1 MGIQKRNDLICYAS
15 LIAALIIIRYI
26 IILGP
31 DTPMLQ
37 SQRAL
42 FSWGAIGIIGLLGFT
57 GVYVLNLTGLKKLW
71 DTDVGIKNKIVLP
84 LLVGLLLGSLHSLY
98 DMFSGAGN
106 QIAES
111 MGLEGIHLAFPYS
124 IPVYLGGAII
134 VSTIYYLIPLS
145 IIVYLVSR
153 LILKGKAEAT
163 VYWSAGILIA
173 FYEPLTNPGISII
186 REVGLVALPLSISVL
201 VFNLVTILFIRRYG
215 FIAALLLRIGH
226 YAVWHVIYPAF

>member
-1 MGIQKRNDLICYAS
+1 MRIQKRNDLICFAL

-31 DTPMLQ
+31 DTQMLQ

-42 FSWGAIGIIGLLGFT
+42 FSWGAIGIIGLLGFA

-71 DTDVGIKNKIVLP
+71 DVEVGIKNKIILP
-84 LLVGLLLGSLHSLY
+84 LLIGLLLGSIHSLY
-98 DMFSGAGN
+98 DMFSGAGD
-106 QIAES
+106 QIAAN

-134 VSTIYYLIPLS
+134 VSTIYYLIPIS

-153 LILKGKAEAT
+153 LILKGKAEAI

-186 REVGLVALPLSISVL
+186 QEVGLVALPMSISVL
-201 VFNLVTILFIRRYG
+201 IFNLVTILFIRKYG

-226 YAVWHVIYPAF
+226 YAVWHIIYPVF

>member
-1 MGIQKRNDLICYAS
+1 MGIQKRNDFICFAV

-37 SQRAL
+37 SQKAL
-42 FSWGAIGIIGLLGFT
+42 FSWGAIGIIALLGFMS
-57 GVYVLNLTGLKKLW
+57 VYLLNLTGLKKLW
-71 DTDVGIKNKIVLP
+71 DTDVGIKNKIVIP
-84 LLVGLLLGSLHSLY
+84 LLVGLLLGSLQSVY

-106 QIAES
+106 QIATS
-111 MGLEGIHLAFPYS
+111 MGLEGIHIAFPYS

-163 VYWSAGILIA
+163 VYWTTAILIA
-173 FYEPLTNPGISII
+173 FYEPLNNPGISII
-186 REVGLVALPLSISVL
+186 QEVGLVALPLSISVL
-201 VFNLVTILFIRRYG
+201 IFNLVTMLFIRRYG

-226 YAVWHVIYPAF
+226 YAVWHIIYPAF